1 MMDHL
6 HPDQLA
12 ALALESDADDAEV
25 AAHLDDAD
33 DAAHLEE
40 CARCRRELDILR
52 EVSARARRARPEE
65 TPPAPPEE
73 IWDRVVRELSSS
85 GDLSTPEPTPQAPVW
100 RQPWAVAAALVL
112 LVVVAAV
119 GLLRFDTGDSIV
131 AQAELEPLA
140 DVEETSAALVVQG
153 DGQALTVDQPALPE
167 IEGYYEL
174 WLLSEDG
181 GLVSLGPI
189 TDTGRYRIPDAI
201 DTDVYSIVDI
211 SREPPD
217 GDPTHS
223 TDSVLRGP
231 LEPTA

>member
-12 ALALESDADDAEV
+12 ALALESDPDDAEV
-25 AAHLDDAD
+25 AAHLGDAD

-52 EVSARARRARPEE
+52 EVMARARRARPDE

-85 GDLSTPEPTPQAPVW
+85 GDLSASEPPARLPFW
-100 RQPWAVAAALVL
+100 RQPWVAAAALVV

-119 GLLRFDTGDSIV
+119 GLLRFDGEDSII
-131 AQAELEPLA
+131 AQADLEPLA
-140 DVEETSAALVVQG
+140 DVDETSAALVVQG
-153 DGQALTVDQPALPE
+153 DQQALTVDQPALPE
-167 IEGYYEL
+167 IDGYYEL

-181 GLVSLGPI
+181 GLVSLGPL
-189 TDTGRYRIPDAI
+189 TDAGRYRVPAAI

-231 LEPTA
+231 LEPTV